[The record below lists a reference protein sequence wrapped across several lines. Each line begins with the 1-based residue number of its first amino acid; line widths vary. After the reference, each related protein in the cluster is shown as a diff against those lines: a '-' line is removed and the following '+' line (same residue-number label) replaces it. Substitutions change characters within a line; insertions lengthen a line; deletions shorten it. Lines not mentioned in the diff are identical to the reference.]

1 MFEEIINAVM
11 DNETGPVSV
20 YEPDECSQALVDKFY
35 LAILRGKLK
44 TTRKFID
51 GGGKKVCYCCEQ
63 YNNVYICLLNIFLV
77 HFICRSIS
85 GNEKPF
91 RTNPTI
97 FCCLLWPYFYC

>member
-1 MFEEIINAVM
+1 M

-51 GGGKKVCYCCEQ
+51 GGGEKVF
-63 YNNVYICLLNIFLV
+63 LL
-77 HFICRSIS
+77 
-85 GNEKPF
+85 
-91 RTNPTI
+91 
-97 FCCLLWPYFYC
+97 